1 MHILVVEDDREIAS
15 LIARHLRAQE
25 FRVSLARD
33 GKDCDRMLA
42 DMRVD
47 LIILDLMLPG
57 EDGFS
62 ICRRIRAGAKT
73 PIIIVSARSDDV
85 DRIVGL
91 ELGADDFLAK
101 PFNARELVARI
112 RAVLRRVNDTAPA
125 AEAGPRHLGFEGW
138 RLDTMTRE
146 LINPAGAQVTIT
158 GAEFDLLHVFCRRPG
173 RVMSRDQ
180 LLELTQGR
188 AAGPSER
195 SIDILV
201 ARLRR
206 KMEQT
211 THEPRLIVT
220 VRSGG
225 YMFTPKVEPRDEPR
239 DEAVKT

>member
-1 MHILVVEDDREIAS
+1 MIQQTHILVVEDDREIAG
-15 LIARHLRAQE
+15 LIARHLRAQD

-42 DMRVD
+42 DLRID
-47 LIILDLMLPG
+47 LVILDLMLPG

-62 ICRRIRAGAKT
+62 ICRRIRAQSRT
-73 PIIIVSARSDDV
+73 PVIIVSARSEDV
-85 DRIVGL
+85 DRIIGL
-91 ELGADDFLAK
+91 ELGADDFLGK
-101 PFNARELVARI
+101 PFNARELIARI
-112 RAVLRRVNDTAPA
+112 RAVLRRVGEA
-125 AEAGPRHLGFEGW
+125 ATVAGPGPRHVGFEGW
-138 RLDTMTRE
+138 RLDTMTRA
-146 LINPAGAQVTIT
+146 LVNPAGAHVTVT
-158 GAEFDLLHVFCRRPG
+158 GAEFDLLNVFCRRPG

-206 KMEQT
+206 KMEAT
-211 THEPRLIVT
+211 PHEPRLIVT

-225 YMFTPKVEPRDEPR
+225 YMFTPEVT
-239 DEAVKT
+239 AVSP